1 MNNEY
6 KNTIKPVFWWW
17 ISQKQL
23 KMNNENTTFSLNQ
36 TEPYLAFFLLL
47 FLPCCL
53 CFELLVF
60 QLLHIFFSVS
70 FFLHLICMWIIFLT
84 SSSSFSYSHGST
96 AIVAT
101 VSVWNVY
108 FVWNDSS
115 VQVNIWDVT
124 KHWDRKFQLFRPER
138 NKIQNFYTHR
148 NSRTNYKNPNSRAK
162 KILDEML

>member
-1 MNNEY
+1 MSTKTQSNQFFGGEFHK
-6 KNTIKPVFWWW
+6 KNWKWIMKTPLFLLTKQALSRRLLFPTMLPVLWT
-17 ISQKQL
+17 SCVS
-23 KMNNENTTFSLNQ
+23 TSS
-36 TEPYLAFFLLL
+36 YLLQRFFFL
-47 FLPCCL
+47 
-53 CFELLVF
+53 
-60 QLLHIFFSVS
+60 Q
-70 FFLHLICMWIIFLT
+70 LICMWIIFLT